1 MILRTF
7 VICTSLTLSKI
18 TLRIAL
24 IHYRLVLKGGLE
36 TRLRNYISYFIENSH
51 EVTVFCAKI
60 SEEVVLPGEV
70 KIVRVKPGFV
80 PKVLR
85 KVFFDI
91 KLGKMIKNQNY
102 DFSLSLGRTSHQ
114 DAVLAPSNHLGYLRS
129 LNRKA
134 RSINDWR
141 QIYLDKKS
149 YRDSK
154 IIYACSQ
161 MMKDE
166 LIELF
171 NVPEKKIK
179 VLFPPLNTDVF
190 VKGLK
195 NKQLEMKQKFGMNP
209 DKTTF
214 VFVSTSH
221 KRKGLDLLQK
231 VFSQLDME
239 KYELFVAGDSF
250 RAASKNIKHVG
261 YVRETWQL
269 YTAADF
275 TVHPAIYEPFGQI
288 ISESLACQT
297 PVIIS
302 HMVGAKEILD
312 ENIGLVVNNFNVK
325 TWKETIEI
333 LNTKQFNIS
342 DDFAFKK
349 GLSLEQHVRKML
361 EEWEK
366 FLAKSPRRKER

>member
-1 MILRTF
+1 MKFYPELRFLRTF
-7 VICTSLTLSKI
+7 VICTTLTLSKL

-36 TRLRNYISYFIENSH
+36 TRLQNYISHFTENNF

-60 SEEVVLPGEV
+60 SDEVELPGEV

-85 KVFFDI
+85 KVFFDFR
-91 KLGKMIKNQNY
+91 LGKVIKNERF

-154 IIYACSQ
+154 IVYACSQ

-171 NVPEKKIK
+171 HVPKEKVK
-179 VLFPPLNTDVF
+179 VLFPPLNTDIF

-195 NKQLEMKQKFGMNP
+195 NRQLEMKQKFGMNP
-209 DKTTF
+209 DKISF
-214 VFVSTSH
+214 AFVSTSH

-231 VFSQLDME
+231 VFSHLDPE
-239 KYELFVAGDSF
+239 KFELFVAGDSF
-250 RAASKNIKHVG
+250 RPSSKNIKHVG
-261 YVRETWQL
+261 YVKETWQL
-269 YTAADF
+269 YTAGDF
-275 TVHPAIYEPFGQI
+275 TIHPAVYEPFGQI

-297 PVIIS
+297 PVVVS

-312 ENIGLVVNNFNVK
+312 ENFGVVIDNFDVE
-325 TWKETIEI
+325 TWKETIEN
-333 LNTKQFNIS
+333 LDVNQFSIPEN
-342 DDFAFKK
+342 FAFQK
-349 GLSLEQHVRKML
+349 GLSLQQHVGKML
-361 EEWEK
+361 EEWEA
-366 FLAKSPRRKER
+366 LAK